1 MFSRPDFRTAVSD
14 VQALLGTGSS
24 GAAEVDEPTRA
35 RLAAVRQEVIASEPA
50 GSQHRRWRPAWP
62 ARQHRRVIIG
72 VIAVPALVAA
82 MAAGWVIAAAPPP
95 SRVTAAVVCYSLPH
109 LPERGVSESAAGGV
123 GGAVSP
129 TVLCAR
135 QWAAGQVVSG
145 VHQVPASLVAC
156 ANPSLGEVAVFPD
169 TTCAATGLPPL
180 PAGYDKAAR
189 RFAALNSALIR
200 GLIGTGTQP
209 RCASAAAA
217 LSFTRQTARSHGF
230 GSWRVIPP
238 RHASG
243 PSCWQAQPDPAA
255 HTIQVVPQPGAYP
268 PGVARVAQ
276 IIRTT
281 LSVPAGS
288 CRSGNPPENA
298 TATASKLRVALRK
311 AGEGIWKIRI
321 RGHASRQLPCY
332 EEVQF
337 PPANHK
343 VVLDPVT
350 FPGTTY

>member
-1 MFSRPDFRTAVSD
+1 MFSRPDFRTAVSE
-14 VQALLGTGSS
+14 VQAMLGTGGS
-24 GAAEVDEPTRA
+24 GPADVDELAGA
-35 RLAAVRQEVIASEPA
+35 RLAAIRQAVMASDPA
-50 GSQHRRWRPAWP
+50 SSQHRRRLAWP
-62 ARQHRRVIIG
+62 APAHRRVIIG
-72 VIAVPALVAA
+72 VVTVPALVAA
-82 MAAGWVIAAAPPP
+82 MAAGWAIAAAPPP
-95 SRVTAAVVCYSLPH
+95 SRLTTAVVCYSLPH

-123 GGAVSP
+123 GGAVPP

-135 QWAAGQVVSG
+135 QWASGQVVSG

-156 ANPSLGEVAVFPD
+156 ANRQLGEVAVFPD

-189 RFAALNSALIR
+189 RFAALNSALIKA
-200 GLIGTGTQP
+200 LIGTGPRP
-209 RCASAAAA
+209 RCASAATA
-217 LSFTRQTARSHGF
+217 LSVIRQAARSHGF
-230 GSWRVIPP
+230 GTWRIIPA

-255 HTIQVVPQPGAYP
+255 HAIRVVPQPGVYP
-268 PGVARVAQ
+268 PGVTRVAH

-298 TATASKLRVALRK
+298 AATASKLRAALRK

-321 RGHASRQLPCY
+321 RGRASAQLPCY

-337 PPANHK
+337 PPAHHQ
-343 VVLDPVT
+343 VVLDPVS